1 MATKTEGIQVNI
13 PSPDFETIQLTIVGD
28 TPLIVHNFSNKARRQ
43 MLEVQQG
50 KTPTKKREPKIPV
63 NDFMGSLHWLTP
75 EPALGK
81 DDVEAEQIW
90 FDAVKSGAKF
100 GFPTNGIKAAAAITP
115 KRTGLKI
122 DGTDMKASFFI
133 SGATDASTFEM
144 AEIVGPTPEM
154 RQDMVRLNGKTADIR
169 FRAEFKVWEIPLL
182 VKINKH
188 GLLTIEQV
196 VNAINTAGFAVGIGE
211 WRPGRGGQFG
221 TFHVRTE

>member
-1 MATKTEGIQVNI
+1 MISIEHLSFSYGSKQILKDVNFQA
-13 PSPDFETIQLTIVGD
+13 D
-28 TPLIVHNFSNKARRQ
+28 
-43 MLEVQQG
+43 QG
-50 KTPTKKREPKIPV
+50 KLV
-63 NDFMGSLHWLTP
+63 
-75 EPALGK
+75 ALIGPNGAGK
-81 DDVEAEQIW
+81 STLFKCIL
-90 FDAVKSGAKF
+90 KF
-100 GFPTNGIKAAAAITP
+100 
-115 KRTGLKI
+115 LKGYEGRVLL